1 MIRENSEFKLLRFE
15 KSKNP
20 DKKYDAIVLNKKS
33 GRERRIGFGARGYEN
48 YADRSGLGL
57 YKNVSHGDKERRDRY
72 RQRHPG
78 EGDNSNFPN
87 PGFWA
92 YHVLWT

>member
-20 DKKYDAIVLNKKS
+20 DKKYDAIVLNKNS

-48 YADRSGLGL
+48 FGDKSGLGL
-57 YKNVSHGDKERRDRY
+57 YKGTGDIEQRKRY
-72 RQRHPG
+72 RARHPG

-87 PGFWA
+87 PGYWA
-92 YHVLWT
+92 HHVLWS